1 MSKKTELINL
11 FKEFKNRYETVQAR
25 VEEIRKSEAY
35 TEIGREQAITQLLDG
50 FAPTVQL
57 YHDKAIAA
65 IDQGLEGLA
74 EKWRKG
80 STGKLFD
87 AGYQAGLS
95 NVVKMLEM
103 GAITEKEDVKN
114 IIDTYTGDYSAL
126 ALIKTVLVKSEHHI
140 LRDCALLIPA
150 DNREYNRR
158 LLGQLRD
165 NVDQNINIS
174 TLQAVSKSWNS
185 FNQGLTSVSISMDSM
200 AQFVADRL
208 GDNLELIA

>member
-11 FKEFKNRYETVQAR
+11 FKEFKNRYETVQAQ
-25 VEEIRKSEAY
+25 VEEIRKSAAY

-57 YHDKAIAA
+57 YHDKAVAA

-74 EKWRKG
+74 EKWKKG

-126 ALIKTVLVKSEHHI
+126 ALIKTVLTKSEHES
-140 LRDCALLIPA
+140 LKDSAFLIPA
-150 DNREYNRR
+150 DNREQNRR

-174 TLQAVSKSWNS
+174 TMRTVSKSWNS
-185 FNQGLTSVSISMDSM
+185 FNQGMTSVSMSMDSFV
-200 AQFVADRL
+200 QFVTDRL

>member
-11 FKEFKNRYETVQAR
+11 FKEFKNRYETVQAQ
-25 VEEIRKSEAY
+25 VEEIRKNAAY
-35 TEIGREQAITQLLDG
+35 TEIGREQAIKQLLDG
-50 FAPTVQL
+50 FAPTMQL
-57 YHDKAIAA
+57 YHDKAVAA

-74 EKWRKG
+74 ERWKKS

-87 AGYQAGLS
+87 AGYQAGLA

-103 GAITEKEDVKN
+103 GAITEKEDVQN

-126 ALIKTVLVKSEHHI
+126 ALIRTVLAKSEHDT
-140 LRDCALLIPA
+140 LRDCVLLIPA

-174 TLQAVSKSWNS
+174 TMRTVSKSWNS
-185 FNQGLTSVSISMDSM
+185 FNQGMTSVSMAMDSFV
-200 AQFVADRL
+200 QFVTDRL
-208 GDNLELIA
+208 GDNLELIV

>member
-11 FKEFKNRYETVQAR
+11 FKEFKNRYETVQAQ

-35 TEIGREQAITQLLDG
+35 TEIGREQAIKQLLDG

-57 YHDKAIAA
+57 YHDKAIAV
-65 IDQGLEGLA
+65 IDQGLEGLT

-87 AGYQAGLS
+87 AGYQAGLA

-103 GAITEKEDVKN
+103 GAVTEKEDVQN
-114 IIDTYTGDYSAL
+114 IINAYIGDYSAL
-126 ALIKTVLVKSEHHI
+126 ALIKTVLVKSENTS
-140 LRDCALLIPA
+140 LKDCALLIPA

-165 NVDQNINIS
+165 NVDQNMNIY
-174 TLQAVSKSWNS
+174 T
-185 FNQGLTSVSISMDSM
+185 FNQGLASVSMSMDSFV
-200 AQFVADRL
+200 QFVTDRL